1 LKVQDNNSTR
11 VIHPLE
17 SNLPLPSRMNNPFYY
32 EPHPLCRVAARQ
44 LLALLEQAPA
54 DFLREIEG
62 GKMFGVLIVKPSSAT
77 PSELSAPSSLSWL
90 AAYSGQIGG
99 RSDWPG
105 FVPAVFDY
113 LQPCGYFKTHE
124 AEITALNRQID
135 RLEQSDRRREATDA
149 LARAQ
154 QQADR
159 QIADCRLRMQ
169 QARQLRHD
177 RRAAAT
183 LTAAEQQAMI
193 RESQF
198 QKAELHRLK
207 QSLAEQLA
215 ALQADRQTL
224 EDELT
229 QLRERRHA
237 LSDALQRWLFSRFR
251 MLNGHGER
259 RTLLDIFAPTPQHI
273 PPAGA
278 GECCA
283 PKLLQYAFEHRLQ
296 PVCMME
302 FWYGASPRTEIRH
315 HLHPYPACQGKCKPI
330 LAYMLQGISVE
341 PNPLEA
347 PADDA
352 CHLETL
358 YDDEALTVVCK
369 PAGMLSVPGKSRRES
384 VYDILRQ
391 RYPMADGPLIVH
403 RLDMATSGLLVVAKT
418 RQAHR
423 LLQKQFRERTV
434 RKRYVA
440 LLSQPVHAD
449 APALPDE
456 GTIRLPLRPD
466 PMDRPR
472 QIVDPEHGKPAITSY
487 KVLTRT
493 ASGLRVALY
502 PHTGRTHQLRV
513 HCAHALGLD
522 RPILGD
528 TLYGRA
534 DRRLFLH
541 AEALT
546 FRHPL
551 TGEELHFER
560 KADF

>member
-1 LKVQDNNSTR
+1 
-11 VIHPLE
+11 
-17 SNLPLPSRMNNPFYY
+17 MNNPFYY
-32 EPHPLCRVAARQ
+32 EPHPLCRVAAQQ
-44 LLALLEQAPA
+44 LLARLAEAPA
-54 DFLREIEG
+54 DFKREIEG
-62 GKMFGVLIVKPSSAT
+62 GKMFGILIVKPAPAT
-77 PSELSAPSSLSWL
+77 PFYHSAPSSLYWL

-113 LQPCGYFKTHE
+113 LQPDGYFKIHE

-135 RLEQSDRRREATDA
+135 QLEQSDRRRKVTADLTS
-149 LARAQ
+149 AR
-154 QQADR
+154 QQADH

-177 RRAAAT
+177 RRAAGT
-183 LTAAEQQAMI
+183 LTPTEQQAMI
-193 RESQF
+193 HESQF

-207 QSLAEQLA
+207 QSLAKQQTT
-215 ALQADRQTL
+215 LQADLQTI

-251 MLNGHGER
+251 MLNGRGER
-259 RTLLDIFAPTPQHI
+259 RTLLNIFAPTLQHI

-283 PKLLQYAFEHRLQ
+283 PKLLQYTFGHRLQ

-315 HLHPYPACQGKCKPI
+315 HLHHYPACQGKCKPI
-330 LAYMLQGISVE
+330 LAYMLQGIDIE

-352 CHLETL
+352 RQLETL
-358 YDDEALTVVCK
+358 YDDEALIVVCK

-384 VYDILRQ
+384 VYDIIRL
-391 RYPMADGPLIVH
+391 RYPLADGPLIVH
-403 RLDMATSGLLVVAKT
+403 RLDMATSGLLVVTKT
-418 RQAHR
+418 KQAHR
-423 LLQKQFRERTV
+423 LLQAQFKERTV
-434 RKRYVA
+434 TKRYVA

-449 APALPDE
+449 TPAMPDE

-472 QIVDPEHGKPAITSY
+472 QTVDPEQGKPAITSY
-487 KVLTRT
+487 KVLART
-493 ASGLRVALY
+493 AQGLRVALY

-513 HCAHALGLD
+513 HCAHPLGLD

-528 TLYGRA
+528 TLYGHA
-534 DRRLFLH
+534 NRRLFLH

-551 TGEELHFER
+551 TGKELHFER